1 MVISKKRP
9 KAFLSLL
16 MALLIVGT
24 ANHCI
29 FEDFFASFSK
39 IVFGTEVPE
48 HLPNHLGHKT
58 PPAHND
64 SPQPHE
70 HGQPHSVIAFRFE
83 KASSDFLTL
92 LLAIS
97 SLCFVAIYSFG
108 FAVVGRKT
116 EVILPFTTGDPP
128 GFIGTF
134 ISSLTLAPQAP
145 PI

>member
-1 MVISKKRP
+1 
-9 KAFLSLL
+9 

-39 IVFGTEVPE
+39 IAFGAEVPE
-48 HLPNHLGHKT
+48 HLPNHLGHNT
-58 PPAHND
+58 PHEHED
-64 SPQPHE
+64 SPKPHE
-70 HGQPHSVIAFRFE
+70 HGQPHPVIAIHFE
-83 KASSDFLTL
+83 KATSDILKL
-92 LLAIS
+92 MVAIT
-97 SLCFVAIYSFG
+97 SLCFVALYTFG

-116 EVILPFTTGDPP
+116 DAILPFTTGDPP
-128 GFIGTF
+128 GFIGNF